1 VRAAP
6 FPSVNF
12 RPDHIVVEA
21 LNQAALAE
29 PAVLAQL
36 HESSRHTGQ
45 SVSSLALSA
54 RLLTRG
60 ELLEALGR
68 YLGCGWVEMT
78 PERAPAELVGLLP
91 AGFARRHGV
100 VPWRREDS
108 HVAVLARDPCDPGLA
123 GRVAFLIGQPVRLVI
138 ADPAGVAGL
147 VQRHYGGETGPVETG
162 IGGGVGESRE
172 PAREE
177 LAVLAAQR
185 KVVDLV
191 DRILHQAIEERASDL
206 HFEPFAEA
214 LKVRLRVDGTLREIE
229 TLPGALALPIIS
241 RIKVLA
247 DLDIAERRTPQ
258 DGRIHHRHAGSA
270 IDLRVSVLPTQFGES
285 VVLRVLDQSSIGLD
299 LGELGLPAQMRAGL
313 EERLARPC
321 GILIVTGPTG
331 SGKTTTLYAG
341 LRRLNDGECK
351 ILTVEDPVEYEIDGI
366 MQVPVNLPAGLTF
379 ASALRAFL
387 RQDPDTIMVG
397 EIRDAETAQIAIQA
411 SLTGHLVLTT
421 LHTPDA
427 MGAVTRLVDMG
438 VEPFLLG
445 ATLEGVLAQRL
456 VRRLCPDCRRESVSL
471 DGALAGEW
479 APVAGAALTAG
490 WRASGCPACRG
501 SGHRG
506 RVGIFEWAP
515 VFPELREAI
524 SAGAPAQVLRRILR
538 EAGWRSLRDEAW
550 RLVCAGEI
558 SLEEAMRFV

>member
-1 VRAAP
+1 M
-6 FPSVNF
+6 NF
-12 RPDHIVVEA
+12 RPDRIVVEA
-21 LNQAALAE
+21 LSQAALAE
-29 PAVLAQL
+29 PAVLDHL

-60 ELLEALGR
+60 ELLEVLGR
-68 YLGCGWVEMT
+68 YLGCDWVETM
-78 PERAPAELVGLLP
+78 PERAPEELVGLLP

-108 HVAVLARDPCDPGLA
+108 HVAVLACDPCDPGLV
-123 GRVAFLIGQPVRLVI
+123 GRVAFVIGQPVRLVI

-147 VQRHYGGETGPVETG
+147 VQRHYGCEAEPPEACAAGAVAAAW
-162 IGGGVGESRE
+162 E
-172 PAREE
+172 PAPEA
-177 LAVLAAQR
+177 LAVLAAQQ
-185 KVVDLV
+185 KVVELV
-191 DRILHQAIEERASDL
+191 DRLLHQAIGERASDL
-206 HFEPFAEA
+206 HFEPFAEE

-229 TLPGALALPIIS
+229 ALPGALALPIIS

-258 DGRIHHRHAGSA
+258 DGRIHHRHGGSA

-299 LGELGLPAQMRAGL
+299 LGDLGLPAQMRAGL

-321 GILIVTGPTG
+321 GIVIVTGPTG

-366 MQVPVNLPAGLTF
+366 MQVPVNLATGLTF

-456 VRRLCPDCRRESVSL
+456 VRRLCPDCGRVPVFL
-471 DGALAGEW
+471 DAALAGEW
-479 APVAGAALTAG
+479 GPVAGGASTAG
-490 WRASGCPACRG
+490 WRTPGCAACKG
-501 SGHRG
+501 SGYRG

-515 VFPELREAI
+515 VFSELRDAI
-524 SAGAPAQVLRRILR
+524 SAGAPAQVLRRIVR
-538 EAGWRSLRDEAW
+538 EAGWPGLRDEAW
-550 RLVCAGEI
+550 RLVCAGET